1 VKLPYPLNVA
11 GGIVLLFQFLPIFRS
26 VFFHRVKRAVYP
38 KALLANS
45 HIANMI

>member
-1 VKLPYPLNVA
+1 LLAVKLPYPLNVA

-26 VFFHRVKRAVYP
+26 VFFHRVKRAV
-38 KALLANS
+38 LANS